1 MNLREKI
8 SRLARYILLLTAE
21 LDREINDYW
30 RNFFNKDQDK

>member
-8 SRLARYILLLTAE
+8 SRLAQLLILEINRA
-21 LDREINDYW
+21 DREITDYW